1 MVWGGTGS
9 SSRYVHKDLSAL
21 RDKKRIKEFGR
32 VPSGVGEIQE
42 FFVIAKEPRARQGK
56 EKDPGVCG
64 LPELSGFHLMKWFIG
79 AGAEYRRRSQSS
91 AGVQGG
97 SQRSAR

>member
-1 MVWGGTGS
+1 
-9 SSRYVHKDLSAL
+9 
-21 RDKKRIKEFGR
+21 
-32 VPSGVGEIQE
+32 VGELQE

-97 SQRSAR
+97 SQRSAGYRGGSQRSAGYRGGNGIP